1 MQAGTAPSRWAVLRG
16 GEHLWQAPRT
26 HCPAGDATEKKDSL
40 TGSHAHRDYGYRCH
54 VMM

>member
-26 HCPAGDATEKKDSL
+26 HCPAGDATEKKDTVSREVTL
-40 TGSHAHRDYGYRCH
+40 TGIMAIA
-54 VMM
+54 VT